1 MKAPMAALA
10 ALAGGLLL
18 LPAAQGPASATSA
31 PINLKNVIGDT
42 APGSVELVRQGG
54 GGGGGGGRGG
64 GGGDG
69 GGGHGGGGGGPAF
82 SGGGGGGPAIRGG
95 GGGPRV
101 GAGPRGG
108 GRDFSA
114 RGGSRQFAGRPG
126 GRDYSGRRSYAARDL
141 DRSGPRG
148 DRDNRRGR
156 QTFDRDRDHDHGKGD
171 RHRHRVFRNGVW
183 VWVYGPDYYY
193 DDYAYGGDCYWLRQQ
208 AYATGSPYWWSRYN
222 ACLGYY

>member
-1 MKAPMAALA
+1 MAALA

-18 LPAAQGPASATSA
+18 LPVAQGPASAGSA

-42 APGSVELVRQGG
+42 PSSVELVRQGG
-54 GGGGGGGRGG
+54 GGGGGGG
-64 GGGDG
+64 DG
-69 GGGHGGGGGGPAF
+69 GGGHASGGGGGGKAF
-82 SGGGGGGPAIRGG
+82 SGGGGGGRGLSRG

-108 GRDFSA
+108 SRQFSS

-126 GRDYSGRRSYAARDL
+126 GRDFSGRKSLAARDL
-141 DRSGPRG
+141 DRSRPKG
-148 DRDNRRGR
+148 DRDGRRGR
-156 QTFDRDRDHDHGKGD
+156 QAFDRDRHHDRGDHHGK
-171 RHRHRVFRNGVW
+171 RHRVFRNGVW
-183 VWVYGPDYYY
+183 IWVYGDDY
-193 DDYAYGGDCYWLRQQ
+193 YAYGDNCYWLRQQ